1 MEITK
6 GPGVHLAPFSCI
18 RGYKA
23 SWEATELMR
32 LYPFVPS
39 ALVPG
44 AFLGSTLAF
53 MSLSS
58 VAVAAG
64 DQSVLQADREF
75 VQAAAKGD
83 AAGVGKVVDA
93 EFTWTDADGK
103 TRSRAEVLDSL
114 PTPALG
120 NETGAQ
126 VSQQAHGQVTAVMSG
141 GDKAHVLRIW
151 VRRPAGW
158 RLLVYHEVTLGRQA
172 AGPSGPGVKDC
183 ENPCKTLPYK
193 PRNEA
198 EQAIVASWQA
208 LETGVTNHDAAAW
221 SPHIADEFVMLGSSN
236 DHPLTKADRIAT
248 LNLQKQ
254 TGFGSAPAPL
264 VSAQMFDFGDAVVMT
279 CHHQPYTGKPVHVSR
294 LWIKRNGQWIMV
306 ISYQTTVQAAPAKA
320 G

>member
-1 MEITK
+1 MELAK
-6 GPGVHLAPFSCI
+6 GPDIHPAPFSCI
-18 RGYKA
+18 KEFEA
-23 SWEATELMR
+23 SWEATESMR
-32 LYPFVPS
+32 RNPFVTS
-39 ALVPG
+39 VFVLG
-44 AFLGSTLAF
+44 LMLGGILTFLPR
-53 MSLSS
+53 SS
-58 VAVAAG
+58 VAVAAD
-64 DQSVLQADREF
+64 DQSVLQADHEF
-75 VQAAAKGD
+75 VRAAAKGD
-83 AAGVGKVVDA
+83 KAPVGKILDA
-93 EFTWTDADGK
+93 DFTWTDADGK
-103 TRSRAEVLDSL
+103 TRARTEVLASL

-120 NETGAQ
+120 DETGAQ
-126 VSQQAHGQVTAVMSG
+126 VKQQIHSQVGAVMSG
-141 GDKAHVLRIW
+141 RDKTHVLRIW

-158 RLLVYHEVTLGRQA
+158 RLLVYHEVTLGRQGP
-172 AGPSGPGVKDC
+172 GPSGPGVKDC

-264 VSAQMFDFGDAVVMT
+264 VSAQMFDFGDVIVMT
-279 CHHQPYTGKPVHVSR
+279 SLHQPYTGKPIHVSR
-294 LWIKRNGQWIMV
+294 LWIKRNGRWIMS
-306 ISYQTTVQAAPAKA
+306 ISYQTTIQAAAAKT

>member
-1 MEITK
+1 
-6 GPGVHLAPFSCI
+6 
-18 RGYKA
+18 
-23 SWEATELMR
+23 MR
-32 LYPFVPS
+32 RYPFVTS
-39 ALVPG
+39 ALVLG
-44 AFLGSTLAF
+44 AVLGSTLAF
-53 MSLSS
+53 MSLGS
-58 VAVAAG
+58 VAVAAE
-64 DQSVLQADREF
+64 DQSVLQADHEF
-75 VQAAAKGD
+75 VLAAAKGD
-83 AAGVGKVVDA
+83 TAAVGKVVDA

-103 TRSRAEVLDSL
+103 TRSRTEVLDSL

-120 NETGAQ
+120 NEAGAQ
-126 VSQQAHGQVTAVMSG
+126 MKQQIHSQVGAVMSG
-141 GDKAHVLRIW
+141 RDKTHVLRIW

-236 DHPLTKADRIAT
+236 DHPLSKADRIAT